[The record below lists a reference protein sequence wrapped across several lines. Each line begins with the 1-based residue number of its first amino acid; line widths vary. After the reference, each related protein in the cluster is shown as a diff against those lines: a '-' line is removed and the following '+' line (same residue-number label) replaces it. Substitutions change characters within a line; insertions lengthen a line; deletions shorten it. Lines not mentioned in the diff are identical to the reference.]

1 MKKFA
6 ALLALCLLL
15 SAAGCGGAAAPAA
28 TPAPAEETA
37 SPAPT
42 DVPVPEE
49 TPAESAK
56 GQIITEIRRESET
69 FLDDDGITELLSYAS
84 ALPVVTIP
92 GNRAAEEK
100 INAAL
105 RAEQELFVNGDPDLD
120 GLSGTESFLAAAG
133 EDLAWRRS
141 EGFDGE
147 FYPYA
152 MERAAVVS
160 RSDARVLTIT
170 FSDYYYSG
178 GAHGGTAIWSMNFD
192 AATGEQISITD
203 LAEDTDAFLSGCVQR
218 LWETS
223 RDGDHAGYIDAYYP
237 GYEDSLPGLLRD
249 QLWYFSEEGLT
260 VVANQYEIAPYA
272 AGPIELTV
280 PYEWLSWQM
289 KEEYLPPEDEADGEL
304 TGVIADDPGDCLY
317 TADDGTDGQGAC
329 VVLTAR
335 GSVKDLRIARAGYSE
350 YSDIFYENGDLL
362 SVSRLEDGESICVRT
377 WIPDVLPALK
387 LIYTDGT
394 GEKEFLI
401 SQSGRD
407 GSLVLMDARPYTAL
421 PAEIGGRLPFVYD
434 LDGDGENE
442 TIDLVPENAEEG
454 AWKITVDGESLG
466 DVVSVD
472 RASCTL
478 WLADVD
484 SNGVPELIFSGDLG
498 SDDYVT
504 SAWRGDTLEPLSFTG
519 ENRRGANPWTVTSTV
534 DGRAVLSAW
543 QLYIASWSYQLGTY
557 RAVRPYTLADGV
569 FSPGG
574 RGGWTY
580 DTNDFYLVVKR
591 DLPVILDDGAFK
603 MLPPGTAIL
612 LTGTEG
618 NIVRFT
624 SANDVAGTILLEYVL
639 GDNGGWY
646 INGLSENEYFEM
658 LPYAG

>member
-42 DVPVPEE
+42 DVPVPEV

-105 RAEQELFVNGDPDLD
+105 RAEQELFVNGDPDLE

-192 AATGEQISITD
+192 AATGELISITD

-362 SVSRLEDGESICVRT
+362 SVSRLDDGESICV
-377 WIPDVLPALK
+377 PC
-387 LIYTDGT
+387 
-394 GEKEFLI
+394 
-401 SQSGRD
+401 D
-407 GSLVLMDARPYTAL
+407 GSLP
-421 PAEIGGRLPFVYD
+421 
-434 LDGDGENE
+434 
-442 TIDLVPENAEEG
+442 
-454 AWKITVDGESLG
+454 
-466 DVVSVD
+466 
-472 RASCTL
+472 
-478 WLADVD
+478 
-484 SNGVPELIFSGDLG
+484 
-498 SDDYVT
+498 
-504 SAWRGDTLEPLSFTG
+504 
-519 ENRRGANPWTVTSTV
+519 RRVW
-534 DGRAVLSAW
+534 
-543 QLYIASWSYQLGTY
+543 I
-557 RAVRPYTLADGV
+557 
-569 FSPGG
+569 
-574 RGGWTY
+574 
-580 DTNDFYLVVKR
+580 
-591 DLPVILDDGAFK
+591 
-603 MLPPGTAIL
+603 
-612 LTGTEG
+612 E
-618 NIVRFT
+618 
-624 SANDVAGTILLEYVL
+624 
-639 GDNGGWY
+639 
-646 INGLSENEYFEM
+646 
-658 LPYAG
+658 